1 MYAVSAA
8 GSLGRSHYVN
18 GKFVASNLCLVLT
31 SKNDPKHPINL
42 EFYNCYF
49 ASIRK
54 QIVSD
59 LADGTSKLTI
69 SADMFKDYYID
80 YIPYEEQLTFVKTK
94 LREFLEYS
102 ARDCAARPLKL
113 SIHSGGIEHA
123 CRRR

>member
-1 MYAVSAA
+1 M
-8 GSLGRSHYVN
+8 
-18 GKFVASNLCLVLT
+18 
-31 SKNDPKHPINL
+31 

-94 LREFLEYS
+94 LREFLMLREKYKK
-102 ARDCAARPLKL
+102 AQEQL
-113 SIHSGGIEHA
+113 SEDIA
-123 CRRR
+123 MLAD